1 MSPDHN
7 TPLPTWAQFPDLE
20 LYMEQ
25 VLSLIERYAEPF
37 FECAQEKKLTPSMVN
52 NYVKHQLLP
61 PPVKKKYTRDH
72 LALLLIITALKNV
85 LNLSEIKTLIKR
97 SLEKESIENF
107 YDSFG
112 RQIEASLSALLE
124 ASCPPAP
131 KPHDALDCA
140 ILALGYKLLA
150 QRKLLAP

>member
-1 MSPDHN
+1 
-7 TPLPTWAQFPDLE
+7 
-20 LYMEQ
+20 MEQ

-52 NYVKHQLLP
+52 NYVKHHLLP
-61 PPVKKKYTRDH
+61 PPIKKKYRRDH

-85 LNLSEIKTLIKR
+85 LNLSEIKILINR
-97 SLEKESIENF
+97 RLEKESIESF
-107 YDSFG
+107 YASFSG
-112 RQIEASLSALLE
+112 QIATSFSALLE
-124 ASCPPAP
+124 ASCSLMP